1 MSSRVGIR
9 GTEDKVQAVSDLRDK
24 GFALPAIQSSLFVRK
39 TDRGACRVA
48 ETIDSDTP
56 LLPLSRFQKLMI
68 ALATVSM
75 GAGMTINFVVVA
87 PLAREAG
94 LTEIEIA
101 GILTFSSVLY
111 TIFTPV
117 WGRIA
122 DRIGRKRVMVFAL
135 TAMALTNMAF
145 LFALNAALAGLV
157 TGLAAFLLLAFVRTW
172 FGLLAPGLQPAA
184 MAAMTDATTPATRA
198 AGLGMLGAA
207 MSLGSILGP
216 AGAAVLARLSA
227 LAPLWGTIVFN
238 LAAAIIIAFALPPTR
253 PSRPEHERPAP
264 LGMRDPR
271 VFPHLVFLFVYFVA
285 VGMIQQTIGWFIA
298 DRYQFID
305 TATQTAKQAVVL
317 HTGIV
322 MAATSVAILIVQF
335 GYVSPRQPDPRRILP
350 VGLALLAIG
359 YVSADL
365 FEPFWM
371 MMGSFL
377 LVGTGA
383 ALAVPSA
390 NALGSL
396 SVQRT
401 EQAAAA
407 ALLASA
413 PPAGFV
419 VGPLLGSG
427 LYILNHS
434 LPFLASAAVF
444 SILSGYALLVT
455 ARRPLSP

>member
-1 MSSRVGIR
+1 M
-9 GTEDKVQAVSDLRDK
+9 
-24 GFALPAIQSSLFVRK
+24 
-39 TDRGACRVA
+39 
-48 ETIDSDTP
+48 DSDTP
-56 LLPLSRFQKLMI
+56 LLPLTRFQKMMI
-68 ALATVSM
+68 ALGTVSM

-94 LTEIEIA
+94 LTEIQIA

-111 TIFTPV
+111 TVFTPV

-122 DRIGRKRVMVFAL
+122 DRVGRKRVMVFSL
-135 TAMALTNMAF
+135 TAMGLANMAF

-157 TGLAAFLLLAFVRTW
+157 TGLGAFALLAFVRTW
-172 FGLLAPGLQPAA
+172 FGFLAPGLQPAA

-198 AGLGMLGAA
+198 GGLGMLGAA

-216 AGAAVLARLSA
+216 AGAAVLARIGA

-238 LAAAIIIAFALPPTR
+238 LIVAVLIAVALPATR
-253 PSRPEHERPAP
+253 PLPHEHKRPPP
-264 LGMRDPR
+264 LSMRDPR
-271 VFPHLVFLFVYFVA
+271 VFPHLAFLFVYFVA

-305 TATQTAKQAVVL
+305 TPAQTAKQAVVL
-317 HTGIV
+317 YTGLT
-322 MAATSVAILIVQF
+322 MACTSVAIIVVQF
-335 GYVSPRQPDPRRILP
+335 GYVSRRQPDPRRILP
-350 VGLALLAIG
+350 IGLGLLAVG
-359 YVSADL
+359 YISADL
-365 FEPFWM
+365 FHPFWM
-371 MMGSFL
+371 VMMAFGI
-377 LVGTGA
+377 VGIGA

-396 SVQRT
+396 SVGRS
-401 EQAAAA
+401 EQAGAA

-419 VGPLLGSG
+419 VGPLLGSV
-427 LYILNHS
+427 LYMTNPS

-444 SILSGYALLVT
+444 CILSAYALLVT
-455 ARRPLSP
+455 GKRPLSPG

>member
-1 MSSRVGIR
+1 M
-9 GTEDKVQAVSDLRDK
+9 
-24 GFALPAIQSSLFVRK
+24 
-39 TDRGACRVA
+39 TDR
-48 ETIDSDTP
+48 IDADTP
-56 LLPLSRFQKLMI
+56 LLPLTRFQKSMI
-68 ALATVSM
+68 ALGTVSM

-94 LTEIEIA
+94 LTEIEVA

-122 DRIGRKRVMVFAL
+122 DRVGRKRVMVFAL
-135 TAMALTNMAF
+135 AAMALTNMAF
-145 LFALNAALAGLV
+145 LFALNAALAGIV
-157 TGLAAFLLLAFVRTW
+157 TGVFAFLLLAFVRVW

-216 AGAAVLARLSA
+216 AGAALLAHLGA

-238 LAAAIIIAFALPPTR
+238 LAIAAVIAFALPATR
-253 PSRPEHERPAP
+253 PLPHEHKRPPP
-264 LGMRDPR
+264 LSMRDPR

-285 VGMIQQTIGWFIA
+285 VGMIQQTLGWFIA
-298 DRYQFID
+298 DRYQFAD
-305 TATQTAKQAVVL
+305 TAAETAKQAVVL

-322 MAATSVAILIVQF
+322 MACTSIAILLVQF
-335 GYVSPRQPDPRRILP
+335 GYVSRRQPDPRRILP
-350 VGLALLAIG
+350 IGLGLLAVG

-371 MMGSFL
+371 MMVGFL
-377 LVGTGA
+377 IVGAGA

-396 SVQRT
+396 SVGRT
-401 EQAAAA
+401 EQAGAA

-419 VGPLLGSG
+419 VGPLLGSS
-427 LYILNHS
+427 LYMLNQS
-434 LPFLASAAVF
+434 LPFIASAIVF
-444 SILSGYALLVT
+444 GILSVYALLVT
-455 ARRPLSP
+455 AKRPLNT

>member
-1 MSSRVGIR
+1 MA
-9 GTEDKVQAVSDLRDK
+9 D
-24 GFALPAIQSSLFVRK
+24 
-39 TDRGACRVA
+39 
-48 ETIDSDTP
+48 TIDSDTP
-56 LLPLSRFQKLMI
+56 LLPLSGFQKTMI

-111 TIFTPV
+111 TVFTPI
-117 WGRIA
+117 WGRVA

-135 TAMALTNMAF
+135 AAMALTNMAF
-145 LFALNAALAGLV
+145 LFALNAALAGII
-157 TGLAAFLLLAFVRTW
+157 TGLGAFLLLAFVRTW

-216 AGAAVLARLSA
+216 AGAAVLARLGA

-238 LAAAIIIAFALPPTR
+238 LAAACVLAIALPPTR
-253 PSRPEHERPAP
+253 PLPHEHKRPPP
-264 LGMRDPR
+264 LSMRDPR
-271 VFPHLVFLFVYFVA
+271 VFPHLLFLFIYFAA
-285 VGMIQQTIGWFIA
+285 VGMIQQTLGWFIA
-298 DRYQFID
+298 DRYQFAD

-322 MAATSVAILIVQF
+322 MACTSVAILIVQF
-335 GYVSPRQPDPRRILP
+335 GYVSRRQPDPRRILP
-350 VGLALLAIG
+350 VGLGLLAVG

-365 FEPFWM
+365 FEPFWIM
-371 MMGSFL
+371 MLGFMV
-377 LVGTGA
+377 VGVGA

-401 EQAAAA
+401 EQAGAA

-419 VGPLLGSG
+419 VGPLLGSS
-427 LYILNHS
+427 LYMLNHS
-434 LPFLASAAVF
+434 LPFVASASVF
-444 SILSGYALLVT
+444 GILSIYALMVT
-455 ARRPLSP
+455 AKRPLGHQ

>member
-1 MSSRVGIR
+1 M
-9 GTEDKVQAVSDLRDK
+9 
-24 GFALPAIQSSLFVRK
+24 
-39 TDRGACRVA
+39 A
-48 ETIDSDTP
+48 ETTDPDTP
-56 LLPLSRFQKLMI
+56 LLPLSGFQKLMI

-111 TIFTPV
+111 TVFTPV
-117 WGRIA
+117 WGRVA
-122 DRIGRKRVMVFAL
+122 DRIGRKRVMVFSLA
-135 TAMALTNMAF
+135 AMALTNMAF
-145 LFALNAALAGLV
+145 LFALSAALAGIV

-184 MAAMTDATTPATRA
+184 MAAMTDATIPATRA

-207 MSLGSILGP
+207 MSFGSILGP
-216 AGAAVLARLSA
+216 AGAAVLARIGA

-238 LAAAIIIAFALPPTR
+238 LAAAGVLAIALPPTR
-253 PSRPEHERPAP
+253 PLPHEHKRPPP
-264 LGMRDPR
+264 LSMRDPR
-271 VFPHLVFLFVYFVA
+271 VFPHLLFLFIYFAA
-285 VGMIQQTIGWFIA
+285 VGMIQQTLGWFIA
-298 DRYQFID
+298 DRYQFAD

-317 HTGIV
+317 HTGIA
-322 MAATSVAILIVQF
+322 MACASLAILVTQF
-335 GYVSPRQPDPRRILP
+335 GYVSRKQPDPRRILP
-350 VGLALLAIG
+350 VGLGLLAIG

-371 MMGSFL
+371 VMLGFL
-377 LVGTGA
+377 VVGVGA

-396 SVQRT
+396 
-401 EQAAAA
+401 
-407 ALLASA
+407 
-413 PPAGFV
+413 
-419 VGPLLGSG
+419 LGSS
-427 LYILNHS
+427 LYMLNHS

-444 SILSGYALLVT
+444 GILSVYALTVT
-455 ARRPLSP
+455 AKRPLGPR

>member
-1 MSSRVGIR
+1 V
-9 GTEDKVQAVSDLRDK
+9 
-24 GFALPAIQSSLFVRK
+24 
-39 TDRGACRVA
+39 TDISA
-48 ETIDSDTP
+48 SDTP
-56 LLPLSRFQKLMI
+56 LLPLSRFQKMMI
-68 ALATVSM
+68 ALGTVSM

-111 TIFTPV
+111 TIFTPL

-122 DRIGRKRVMVFAL
+122 DRVGRKRVMVFSL
-135 TAMALTNMAF
+135 TAMALTNMVF

-157 TGLAAFLLLAFVRTW
+157 TGLMAFLLLAFVRVW

-198 AGLGMLGAA
+198 GGLGMLGAA

-216 AGAAVLARLSA
+216 AGAAVLARIGA

-238 LAAAIIIAFALPPTR
+238 LAVAGLIAVALPATR
-253 PSRPEHERPAP
+253 PLPHEHKRPPP
-264 LGMRDPR
+264 LSMRDPR
-271 VFPHLVFLFVYFVA
+271 VFPHLAFLFVYFVA

-298 DRYQFID
+298 DRYEFAD
-305 TATQTAKQAVVL
+305 TAAQTAKQAVVL
-317 HTGIV
+317 YTGLT
-322 MAATSVAILIVQF
+322 MACTSVAIIIVQF
-335 GYVSPRQPDPRRILP
+335 GYVSRRSPDPRRILP
-350 VGLALLAIG
+350 IGLGLLAVG

-365 FEPFWM
+365 FHPFWM
-371 MMGSFL
+371 VLVSFVI
-377 LVGTGA
+377 VGIGA

-396 SVQRT
+396 SVGRS
-401 EQAAAA
+401 EQAGAA

-419 VGPLLGSG
+419 IGPLLGSV
-427 LYILNHS
+427 LYMANPG
-434 LPFLASAAVF
+434 LPFLAAAIVF
-444 SILSGYALLVT
+444 SVLSAYALLVT
-455 ARRPLSP
+455 ARRPLSSG

>member
-1 MSSRVGIR
+1 MAD
-9 GTEDKVQAVSDLRDK
+9 T
-24 GFALPAIQSSLFVRK
+24 F
-39 TDRGACRVA
+39 
-48 ETIDSDTP
+48 DSDTP
-56 LLPLSRFQKLMI
+56 LLPLTRFQKMMI
-68 ALATVSM
+68 ALGTVSM

-111 TIFTPV
+111 TIFTPL

-122 DRIGRKRVMVFAL
+122 DRVGRKRVMVFSL
-135 TAMALTNMAF
+135 TAMALTNMVF

-157 TGLAAFLLLAFVRTW
+157 TGLMAFLLLAFVRVW

-198 AGLGMLGAA
+198 GGLGMLGAA

-216 AGAAVLARLSA
+216 AGAAVLARIGA

-238 LAAAIIIAFALPPTR
+238 LAVAGLIAVALPATR
-253 PSRPEHERPAP
+253 PLPHEHKRPPP
-264 LGMRDPR
+264 LSMRDPR
-271 VFPHLVFLFVYFVA
+271 VFPHLAFLFVYFVA

-298 DRYQFID
+298 DRYEFAD
-305 TATQTAKQAVVL
+305 TAAQTAKQAVVL
-317 HTGIV
+317 YTGLT
-322 MAATSVAILIVQF
+322 MACTSVAIITVQF
-335 GYVSPRQPDPRRILP
+335 GYVSRRSPDPRRILP
-350 VGLALLAIG
+350 IGLGLLAVG

-365 FEPFWM
+365 FHPFWM
-371 MMGSFL
+371 VLVSFVI
-377 LVGTGA
+377 VGIGA

-396 SVQRT
+396 SVGRS
-401 EQAAAA
+401 EQAGAA

-419 VGPLLGSG
+419 VGPLLGSV
-427 LYILNHS
+427 LYMANPG
-434 LPFLASAAVF
+434 LPFLAAAIVF
-444 SILSGYALLVT
+444 SVLSAYALLVT
-455 ARRPLSP
+455 ARRPLSSG

>member
-1 MSSRVGIR
+1 M
-9 GTEDKVQAVSDLRDK
+9 
-24 GFALPAIQSSLFVRK
+24 
-39 TDRGACRVA
+39 TDISA
-48 ETIDSDTP
+48 SDTP
-56 LLPLSRFQKLMI
+56 LLPLSRFQKMMI
-68 ALATVSM
+68 ALGTVSM

-111 TIFTPV
+111 TIFTPL

-122 DRIGRKRVMVFAL
+122 DRVGRKRVMVFSL
-135 TAMALTNMAF
+135 TAMALTNMVF

-157 TGLAAFLLLAFVRTW
+157 TGLMAFLLLAFVRVW

-198 AGLGMLGAA
+198 GGLGMLGAA

-216 AGAAVLARLSA
+216 AGAAVLARIGA

-238 LAAAIIIAFALPPTR
+238 LAVAGLIAVALPATR
-253 PSRPEHERPAP
+253 PLPHEHKRPPP
-264 LGMRDPR
+264 LSMRDPR
-271 VFPHLVFLFVYFVA
+271 VFPHLAFLFVYFVA

-298 DRYQFID
+298 DRYEFAD
-305 TATQTAKQAVVL
+305 TAAQTAKQAVVL
-317 HTGIV
+317 YTGLT
-322 MAATSVAILIVQF
+322 MACTSVAIIIVQF
-335 GYVSPRQPDPRRILP
+335 GYVSRRSPDPRRILP
-350 VGLALLAIG
+350 IGLGLLAVG

-365 FEPFWM
+365 FHPFWM
-371 MMGSFL
+371 VLVSFVI
-377 LVGTGA
+377 VGIGA

-396 SVQRT
+396 SVGRS
-401 EQAAAA
+401 EQAGAA

-419 VGPLLGSG
+419 IGPLLGSV
-427 LYILNHS
+427 LYMANPG
-434 LPFLASAAVF
+434 LPFLAAAIVF
-444 SILSGYALLVT
+444 SVLSAYALLVT
-455 ARRPLSP
+455 ARRPLSSG

>member
-1 MSSRVGIR
+1 M
-9 GTEDKVQAVSDLRDK
+9 
-24 GFALPAIQSSLFVRK
+24 
-39 TDRGACRVA
+39 TDISA
-48 ETIDSDTP
+48 SDTP
-56 LLPLSRFQKLMI
+56 LLPLSRFQKMMI
-68 ALATVSM
+68 ALGTVSM

-111 TIFTPV
+111 TIFTPL

-122 DRIGRKRVMVFAL
+122 DRVGRKRVMVFSL

-157 TGLAAFLLLAFVRTW
+157 TGLMAFLLLAFVRVW

-198 AGLGMLGAA
+198 GGLGMLGAA

-216 AGAAVLARLSA
+216 AGAAVLARIGA

-238 LAAAIIIAFALPPTR
+238 LAVAGLIAVALPATR
-253 PSRPEHERPAP
+253 PLPHEHKRPPP
-264 LGMRDPR
+264 LSMRDPR
-271 VFPHLVFLFVYFVA
+271 VFPHLAFLFVYFVA

-298 DRYQFID
+298 DRYEFAD
-305 TATQTAKQAVVL
+305 TAAQTAKQAVVL
-317 HTGIV
+317 YTGLT
-322 MAATSVAILIVQF
+322 MACTSVAIIIVQF
-335 GYVSPRQPDPRRILP
+335 GYVSRRSPDPRRILP
-350 VGLALLAIG
+350 IGLGLLAVG

-365 FEPFWM
+365 FHPFWM
-371 MMGSFL
+371 VLVSFVI
-377 LVGTGA
+377 VGIGA

-396 SVQRT
+396 SVGRS
-401 EQAAAA
+401 EQAGAA

-419 VGPLLGSG
+419 IGPLLGSV
-427 LYILNHS
+427 LYMANPG
-434 LPFLASAAVF
+434 LPFLAAAIVF
-444 SILSGYALLVT
+444 SVLSAYALLVT
-455 ARRPLSP
+455 ARRPLSSG